1 MPESDSKQESRKN
14 VDLFGETV
22 EYETTISE
30 DATQPRIDVDIHGVR
45 VVLPIDSEE
54 TPSELLRENAS
65 WVLEKKET
73 YDRHRRDAPERR
85 FEEGERFPYLGSEYE
100 VRVEPVTEHEL
111 GEDTIRLSETK
122 VEQTDIAAA
131 LREFYRNRARSFFE
145 ETVEEY
151 AEKMEVSYKSITLRN
166 QRTRWGS
173 CSAKENLSFNWRLL
187 MAPEGVAEYVV
198 VHELAHLREKNH
210 NKTFWRIVGEYMMD
224 YKQKAAWLEE
234 NSTALIFSE
243 QDL

>member
-1 MPESDSKQESRKN
+1 
-14 VDLFGETV
+14 
-22 EYETTISE
+22 
-30 DATQPRIDVDIHGVR
+30 
-45 VVLPIDSEE
+45 
-54 TPSELLRENAS
+54 
-65 WVLEKKET
+65 
-73 YDRHRRDAPERR
+73 
-85 FEEGERFPYLGSEYE
+85 
-100 VRVEPVTEHEL
+100 VTEHEL